1 MISADYKHQEVRSEM
16 GREYNST
23 VSSSSC
29 PFPLVRRRDRG
40 SGEENTQCQ
49 PGVEIR
55 IQQQGTNLLWSF
67 YVILS
72 LYKYETYY
80 PSVS

>member
-29 PFPLVRRRDRG
+29 PFPLARRRDRG

-55 IQQQGTNLLWSF
+55 IQQQGKTCDGVFVSYGVLTL
-67 YVILS
+67 I
-72 LYKYETYY
+72 KYIITA
-80 PSVS
+80 S